1 MKEITLAMVGIKL
14 NKIFSHGTV
23 FFLQSFTVSIWAELD
38 TAALNEL
45 KNFQTS
51 RTAEECARYQKI
63 LYEEIQCPMP
73 NTCAPSNWTYATSV
87 FEILL
92 EICDKL
98 EISDDFPISVNEAKK
113 VHVGI
118 RKSIEYGL
126 KPFLLGVA
134 TPIDCRLPYI
144 VASTRVLLKI
154 LENKFFP
161 LICTRS
167 DQHLVYTDVL
177 SSIFM
182 IVLHATADIKSQF
195 DQHLVHVQSQ
205 LSHADL
211 FKILFL
217 IQGSNQH
224 RPEMSIQQI
233 TLKQLMQSLYRPS
246 SFLALCEALL
256 PSITCLD
263 QDEDIAKKRLHCC
276 AVISSII
283 AKRGHKKQFYHQII
297 KEIHEHLLNFIRSNK
312 SHQLY
317 YIDVGVQSLSKLYTL
332 QLGFVCRHITDILF
346 RTFNNLSD
354 PSDLIAEAIV
364 CETNEFFD
372 AIHLL
377 HLTFCAAGP
386 SDDTLPS
393 EILKPYMPMLFQ
405 IHYSLMESTNK
416 LLKTEILAMIVRYLS
431 NREKHELCQI
441 VEWILFEEYNE
452 CAKCFHQRLKIERI
466 NVEQHE
472 SITFKIAAME
482 VTHNS
487 TSDDDLDI
495 NSFLRPSISLVNVL
509 KQSNHNT
516 LIYNVFLH
524 LLQMFH
530 NNWGASKN
538 IEQLSSSSELLGSE
552 CDLKN
557 AIEMKFKKKYAVIH
571 ALNELI
577 QFKPLHGQFAE
588 NQQDIISMLDKMLNQ
603 QIEQIE
609 DAMKSNRKYME
620 KDFEEILVVIL
631 SIVGDFM
638 LRIQDAELKTRLEN
652 RIEKLRKLLGGSDQM
667 KTVLRKLDIVLGASS
682 DEYDGNSKFREAKA
696 ILSET
701 NSEPYIKV
709 YAVMNMI
716 KLLNERDEET
726 CLNAHIILALAIKLL
741 KEEDSYIFL
750 NCIKLLITLV
760 DILEDTVLE
769 TLIAEYHLD
778 IDADVNDIDFKL
790 KIGETVKKVTQGL
803 GEMCYK
809 YKSILINCYLRGA
822 YNSNDEFRTSN
833 LSNLGIIMRI
843 LSYQVHHFFQEV
855 SKFQAVFDQYK
866 ECSAIISYNN
876 ISLLQVMKLLQNILQ
891 FDTYLLTRRAAAL
904 VLSDLLKGMQNL
916 EQYQDYLLPIY
927 RTLKNISE
935 NDTDSHMQIHARN
948 GLDCLRNKIK
958 ESFTAEGKM
967 EKEIRIFDTKYV
979 NESVKYK

>member
-1 MKEITLAMVGIKL
+1 M
-14 NKIFSHGTV
+14 
-23 FFLQSFTVSIWAELD
+23 
-38 TAALNEL
+38 
-45 KNFQTS
+45 
-51 RTAEECARYQKI
+51 
-63 LYEEIQCPMP
+63 LYEEIQCPRP
-73 NTCAPSNWTYATSV
+73 NTCEPSNWTYATSL

-92 EICDKL
+92 EICDNL
-98 EISDDFPISVNEAKK
+98 ETSDDFPLSVNEAKK
-113 VHVGI
+113 LHIGI

-144 VASTRVLLKI
+144 VASIKVLLKM
-154 LENKFFP
+154 LKNKFFP
-161 LICTRS
+161 LIYTRN

-182 IVLHATADIKSQF
+182 IVLHGAADIKSEF
-195 DQHLVHVQSQ
+195 EQHLVHVQSQ

-217 IQGSNQH
+217 IQGSDQH
-224 RPEMSIQQI
+224 RPVFSIQQI
-233 TLKQLMQSLYRPS
+233 TLKQLMQTLYRPG
-246 SFLALCEALL
+246 SFGALCEALL
-256 PSITCLD
+256 PSITSLD
-263 QDEDIAKKRLHCC
+263 QDEEIAKKRLHCC
-276 AVISSII
+276 TVISSIV
-283 AKRGHKKQFYHQII
+283 AKRGHKKQFYHQILN
-297 KEIHEHLLNFIRSNK
+297 EIHEHLLNFIRSNK
-312 SHQLY
+312 SILASN
-317 YIDVGVQSLSKLYTL
+317 YIDVGVQCLSKLYSL

-346 RTFNNLSD
+346 RTFNNLSH

-377 HLTFCAAGP
+377 HLTFCASGP

-405 IHYSLMESTNK
+405 IHYSLRESTDK
-416 LLKTEILAMIVRYLS
+416 LLKNEILAVIIRCLS
-431 NREKHELCQI
+431 NREKGELCQI
-441 VEWILFEEYNE
+441 VEWILFEEYDD
-452 CAKCFHQRLKIERI
+452 CAKCLHQRLKIERI

-472 SITFKIAAME
+472 SITFKIASIE
-482 VTHNS
+482 VEH
-487 TSDDDLDI
+487 SDDLNI

-524 LLQMFH
+524 LLQMFY
-530 NNWGASKN
+530 NNWGSSKN
-538 IEQLSSSSELLGSE
+538 IDQLSSSSELLGSE
-552 CDLKN
+552 CELKN
-557 AIEMKFKKKYAVIH
+557 AIEKKFKRKYAVIQ

-588 NQQDIISMLDKMLNQ
+588 NQHDIVSMLDKMLNQ

-609 DAMKSNRKYME
+609 DVMKSNEKFVE
-620 KDFEEILVVIL
+620 KDFEEILIVIL

-638 LRIQDAELKTRLEN
+638 LRIQDDELKTRLEK
-652 RIEKLRKLLGGSDQM
+652 RMEKLRNLLRDDQM
-667 KTVLRKLDIVLGASS
+667 KTVMRKLDILLGASS
-682 DEYDGNSKFREAKA
+682 SEYDGNSKYREAKA
-696 ILSET
+696 ILSEN

-716 KLLNERDEET
+716 KLLNEKDEET

-760 DILEDTVLE
+760 DILGDTVLE

-778 IDADVNDIDFKL
+778 IDADVTDIDFKL

-822 YNSNDEFRTSN
+822 YNSNNEFRTSN
-833 LSNLGIIMRI
+833 MSNLGIILRI

-855 SKFQAVFDQYK
+855 S
-866 ECSAIISYNN
+866 SIIKHW
-876 ISLLQVMKLLQNILQ
+876 I
-891 FDTYLLTRRAAAL
+891 D
-904 VLSDLLKGMQNL
+904 
-916 EQYQDYLLPIY
+916 
-927 RTLKNISE
+927 
-935 NDTDSHMQIHARN
+935 
-948 GLDCLRNKIK
+948 
-958 ESFTAEGKM
+958 
-967 EKEIRIFDTKYV
+967 IRDTKQ
-979 NESVKYK
+979 

>member
-1 MKEITLAMVGIKL
+1 M
-14 NKIFSHGTV
+14 S
-23 FFLQSFTVSIWAELD
+23 
-38 TAALNEL
+38 
-45 KNFQTS
+45 NFQTS
-51 RTAEECARYQKI
+51 RTAKEYAIYQKI
-63 LYEEIQCPMP
+63 LYEEIQCPKP
-73 NTCAPSNWTYATSV
+73 NTCEPSNWTYATSV

-92 EICDKL
+92 DICDKL
-98 EISDDFPISVNEAKK
+98 ETSDDFPISVNEAKQ
-113 VHVGI
+113 VHIGI

-134 TPIDCRLPYI
+134 TPIDCRFPYI
-144 VASTRVLLKI
+144 VASTKVLLKI
-154 LENKFFP
+154 LKNKFFP

-182 IVLHATADIKSQF
+182 IVLHASADIKSQF
-195 DQHLVHVQSQ
+195 EQHLVDVQSQ

-217 IQGSNQH
+217 IQGSNQK
-224 RPEMSIQQI
+224 RPEFSIQQI
-233 TLKQLMQSLYRPS
+233 TLKQLIQSLYRPG
-246 SFLALCEALL
+246 SFGALCEALL
-256 PSITCLD
+256 PSITSLD
-263 QDEDIAKKRLHCC
+263 QDEEIAKKRLHCC
-276 AVISSII
+276 AVISSIV
-283 AKRGHKKQFYHQII
+283 AKRGHKKQFYHQILN
-297 KEIHEHLLNFIRSNK
+297 EIYEHLLNFIRSNK

-317 YIDVGVQSLSKLYTL
+317 YIDVGVQCLSKLYSL
-332 QLGFVCRHITDILF
+332 QLGFVCRHVTVILF
-346 RTFNNLSD
+346 KTFNNLSN

-377 HLTFCAAGP
+377 HSTFCASGP

-405 IHYSLMESTNK
+405 IHYSLRESTDK
-416 LLKTEILAMIVRYLS
+416 LLKNEILAVIIRCLS
-431 NREKHELCQI
+431 NREKGELCQI
-441 VEWILFEEYNE
+441 VEWILFEKFDE
-452 CAKCFHQRLKIERI
+452 CAKCLHQRLKIERI

-472 SITFKIAAME
+472 SITFKIAAIE
-482 VTHNS
+482 IEHNS

-524 LLQMFH
+524 LLQIFYD
-530 NNWGASKN
+530 NWGTFKN
-538 IEQLSSSSELLGSE
+538 IEQQFSSSELLGSE
-552 CDLKN
+552 CELKN
-557 AIEMKFKKKYAVIH
+557 AIEMKFKRKYAVIH

-588 NQQDIISMLDKMLNQ
+588 NQHDIVSMLDKMLKQ

-609 DAMKSNRKYME
+609 DVMKSNE
-620 KDFEEILVVIL
+620 KFVETDFEEILVVIL
-631 SIVGDFM
+631 SIVGEFM
-638 LRIQDAELKTRLEN
+638 LRIQDDELKTRLEK
-652 RIEKLRKLLGGSDQM
+652 RIEKLRQLLRGDQM
-667 KTVLRKLDIVLGASS
+667 KTVIRKLDIVLGASS
-682 DEYDGNSKFREAKA
+682 GECDGNSKYREAKA

-701 NSEPYIKV
+701 ISEPYIKV
-709 YAVMNMI
+709 YAIGIFV

-778 IDADVNDIDFKL
+778 IDADITDIDFKL
-790 KIGETVKKVTQGL
+790 KIGETVKKVSQGL

-809 YKSILINCYLRGA
+809 YKSILINCFLRGA

-833 LSNLGIIMRI
+833 MSNLGIILRI
-843 LSYQVHHFFQEV
+843 LSYQVHHFFQEA
-855 SKFQAVFDQYK
+855 S
-866 ECSAIISYNN
+866 SIIMHWIN
-876 ISLLQVMKLLQNILQ
+876 I
-891 FDTYLLTRRAAAL
+891 
-904 VLSDLLKGMQNL
+904 
-916 EQYQDYLLPIY
+916 
-927 RTLKNISE
+927 
-935 NDTDSHMQIHARN
+935 RN
-948 GLDCLRNKIK
+948 
-958 ESFTAEGKM
+958 
-967 EKEIRIFDTKYV
+967 TK
-979 NESVKYK
+979 K